1 MRRRT
6 VLDEL
11 QTWWGKATP
20 ETQAAIQTGGLVLG
34 ALLGGHLLGLLVAR
48 ALRARNFDA
57 ALRAPGSPA
66 PAAGVDT
73 GITPTLL
80 AGLLVR
86 LTVWAGAAW
95 WLAHQHGRVDLA
107 NTLGLVIS
115 RAWALAAGLIAA
127 LAVGGLLA
135 RRLVDCL
142 QALPKPGPE
151 AGAYRN
157 GAAAPQHGVA
167 GAVGAGV
174 YGVIV
179 LLALVIA
186 ADLFDWPLT
195 RGAVLA
201 LWQFAQRLLIA
212 GAALLV
218 GCLGARW
225 ARDLVPP
232 GRAGSPE
239 NRAGQYTALGI
250 VTATT
255 LLAVAVVLSGAGLF
269 LGLVALAVLGFLL
282 WAVRGY
288 LPDLAAGLQL
298 WSQHVREVWFDGLG
312 WVVSEV
318 GFITTQVTRAGE
330 FCRLPNRQVLE
341 AHMQGAPAEAG
352 AR

>member
-1 MRRRT
+1 

-11 QTWWGKATP
+11 QTWWRNTTP
-20 ETQAAIQTGGLVLG
+20 EAQAALQTGGLVLA
-34 ALLGGHLLGLLVAR
+34 ALLGGHFLGLLVAR

-57 ALRAPGSPA
+57 ALRVPGSPA
-66 PAAGVDT
+66 PAPGADP

-95 WLAHQHGRVDLA
+95 WLARQHGRVDLA
-107 NTLGLVIS
+107 NTLGLVMS
-115 RAWALAAGLIAA
+115 RAWALAAGLVAV

-135 RRLVDCL
+135 RRLIGCL
-142 QALPKPGPE
+142 QGLPKPGPE
-151 AGAYRN
+151 AAAYRN
-157 GAAAPQHGVA
+157 EAAAPHRGVA

-174 YGVIV
+174 YAIV
-179 LLALVIA
+179 MLLALLIA

-195 RGAVLA
+195 RSAVLA
-201 LWQFAQRLLIA
+201 LWQLAQHLLLA
-212 GAALLV
+212 AAALLI
-218 GCLGARW
+218 GCLGARQ

-232 GRAGSPE
+232 GRAGSPA

-250 VTATT
+250 VAATT
-255 LLAVAVVLSGAGLF
+255 ILAVAVLLSGAGL
-269 LGLVALAVLGFLL
+269 LIGLAALAVLGFLL
-282 WAVRGY
+282 WVVRGY

-298 WSQHVREVWFDGLG
+298 RSHNVREVWFDGLG
-312 WVVSEV
+312 WQVVGV
-318 GFITTQVTRAGE
+318 GPLTAQVSRAGE

-341 AHMQGAPAEAG
+341 AHRQGAAAGAG